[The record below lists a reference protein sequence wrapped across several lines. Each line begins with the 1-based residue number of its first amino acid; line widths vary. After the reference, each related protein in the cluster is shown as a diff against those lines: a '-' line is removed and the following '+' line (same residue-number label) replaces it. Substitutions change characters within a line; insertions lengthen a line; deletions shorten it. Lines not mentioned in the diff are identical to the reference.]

1 MKLNGYNVTDR
12 GNRPSPTGRLALKV
26 YFLNDGSYVDPYEI
40 KDVTVFSRYTNLY
53 PSSLLDAS
61 GLIDG
66 SSVSSLAKAYF
77 AASGGVSYLAESEY
91 APGASGIYKLG
102 AGEYVAVLDGNDG
115 VSGYNSDWGAVIPNT
130 ASVVGPYL
138 DIWTVKLTAE
148 SDYTTVINQFTLFD
162 DTFFTVTEPLLIHT
176 TNKLVNKKIPL
187 GAKQDL
193 KITTTVS
200 IENDGLSDS
209 IKNLVDNSILLNPML
224 KIEKINDDPNIPA
237 RVEVSGFSDTSGLI
251 NLTHDNTVMFSW
263 DTELLK
269 THAKM
274 VSGDLGNMRGVYA
287 VTLKY
292 DLLTERIVTPQ
303 MYVQL
308 V

>member
-26 YFLNDGSYVDPYEI
+26 YFLNDGNYVDPYEI
-40 KDVTVFSRYTNLY
+40 KDVAVFSRYTNLY

-66 SSVSSLAKAYF
+66 SSVSSLTKAYF
-77 AASGGVSYLAESEY
+77 AASGGASYLAESEY
-91 APGASGIYKLG
+91 APGASGIYKTG
-102 AGEYVAVLDGNDG
+102 TGEYVAVLDGQVG
-115 VSGYNSDWGAVIPNT
+115 VSGYNSDWGAVIANT

-138 DIWTVKLTAE
+138 DIWTVKLTAN

-162 DTFFTVTEPLLIHT
+162 DTFFTLTEPLLIHT
-176 TNKLVNKKIPL
+176 NNKLVNKKIPL
-187 GAKQDL
+187 GSKQDL
-193 KITTTVS
+193 KINTTFSV
-200 IENDGLSDS
+200 ENDGLSDS
-209 IKNLVDNSILLNPML
+209 IKNLVDNSIILNPMI
-224 KIEKINDDPNIPA
+224 KIEKLNDDPNLPA
-237 RVEVSGFSDTSGLI
+237 RVEVSGFSQTSSLVS
-251 NLTHDNTVMFSW
+251 LTHDNTIIFNW
-263 DTELLK
+263 DTEQLK
-269 THAKM
+269 THPELLA
-274 VSGDLGNMRGVYA
+274 GNLGNMRGVYA
-287 VTLKY
+287 VVVKY